1 MKNSILKNYIYNNI
15 LLLINMVYPLIIN
28 IYINRLFE
36 LEQIGNLMYYLSI
49 VSVFITLSNLGML
62 NYASKQ
68 IAIVKNHSNLLK
80 KKFSELFILNMLS
93 SLFFFFLFLVFF
105 FFFDKEKKNMLYIV
119 LSLNILGNIFNIEWF
134 FIGIEDFGFITKRS
148 ILIKIVVLLLVILLI
163 KDSQDFNKYIILL
176 IVGMTGNNLLNI
188 KYIFNYFHKQ
198 NFLFYLRRDLKIL
211 KDLKFYFF
219 QVVIGAFSNGLD
231 QTLLGFNSTMIQ
243 VAYYSRI
250 RQVTGILLMI
260 STSFLKV
267 IISKTNNYKEKD
279 KEKYEKL
286 LEKSMAI
293 ILIFIIPFTVM
304 GILFSKNILII
315 IGGEK
320 FIEASNSLKI
330 MSIVILMTGLSVWY
344 NYQICIPLKE
354 EKIIFKALIF
364 LLVISLG
371 IGYIFNSKYG
381 ALGMASGIVIGE
393 IVNFFIIIRSLILK
407 GIKVLYVKKE
417 FLSIIFSTIIST
429 IVSNYLFMI
438 NSYNTYISI
447 VLLGFYMSVYFILL
461 ILIDSI
467 FYKAYLKN
475 IILEEYKK

>member
-1 MKNSILKNYIYNNI
+1 M
-15 LLLINMVYPLIIN
+15 
-28 IYINRLFE
+28 
-36 LEQIGNLMYYLSI
+36 
-49 VSVFITLSNLGML
+49 
-62 NYASKQ
+62 
-68 IAIVKNHSNLLK
+68 
-80 KKFSELFILNMLS
+80 
-93 SLFFFFLFLVFF
+93 
-105 FFFDKEKKNMLYIV
+105 
-119 LSLNILGNIFNIEWF
+119 
-134 FIGIEDFGFITKRS
+134 
-148 ILIKIVVLLLVILLI
+148 ILLI